1 MYIQVAQG
9 DLKEYTQS
17 VVIPDEAQLRELY
30 YNVDT
35 RSVSLLQTKAEIVNT
50 MALNERNKQS
60 RDFDKIMKFKKL
72 HEICA
77 DIGAVLADLMVLYNN
92 WNSLLTSI
100 GGYQYVKDLKDRK
113 KALYEHIKKTV
124 LNLIK
129 KRRVLLEQ
137 FEAELT
143 AQYNKVCLLN
153 TDMSMKN
160 TIIVIFCACYLYKVQ
175 GAIRIFSTLL
185 LYFYY
190 F

>member
-1 MYIQVAQG
+1 MAQG

-50 MALNERNKQS
+50 IALNERNHQS
-60 RDFDKIMKFKKL
+60 RDFEKIMKFKKV
-72 HEICA
+72 HDICA
-77 DIGAVLADLMVLYNN
+77 DIGAVLADLMVLLNN
-92 WNSLLTSI
+92 WKSLLTSI
-100 GGYQYVKDLKDRK
+100 GGYQYVKDLKGRQ

-129 KRRVLLEQ
+129 KRRTLLEQ

-143 AQYNKVCLLN
+143 AQYNKVCFLFAYSYCN
-153 TDMSMKN
+153 CF
-160 TIIVIFCACYLYKVQ
+160 FCRYMGYAHNSNQYK
-175 GAIRIFSTLL
+175 
-185 LYFYY
+185 
-190 F
+190 